1 MPYSVTLIKGVPST
15 TRRGIAFLE
24 SSADGD
30 VNAKEVFDKLKE
42 KIGRDLRSRF
52 GYWLDGNTCDK
63 YFHGRPGDKDHK
75 HCFVFKWKEAGTY
88 HRLYGFLFN
97 PKPSTDPAFQVCIL
111 VSHARKNTEETDT
124 TVLNAVSAL
133 SAKEEVI
140 NAVRAVFPDGS
151 EEQENSHAKRTAL
164 DRRKR

>member
-42 KIGRDLRSRF
+42 KIGRDLRGRF

-63 YFHGRPGDKDHK
+63 YFHGWHDKDHK
-75 HCFVFKWKEAGTY
+75 HCFVFRWKEAGTY
-88 HRLYGFLFN
+88 HRLYGFLCN
-97 PKPSTDPAFQVCIL
+97 PKPWTDPGFQVCIL
-111 VSHARKNTEETDT
+111 VSHARKNTEETDPS
-124 TVLNAVSAL
+124 VLSAVSKL
-133 SAKEEVI
+133 SAKEGVI
-140 NAVRAVFPDGS
+140 NAVRAEFPDG
-151 EEQENSHAKRTAL
+151 EEQKNSHAKRTAL